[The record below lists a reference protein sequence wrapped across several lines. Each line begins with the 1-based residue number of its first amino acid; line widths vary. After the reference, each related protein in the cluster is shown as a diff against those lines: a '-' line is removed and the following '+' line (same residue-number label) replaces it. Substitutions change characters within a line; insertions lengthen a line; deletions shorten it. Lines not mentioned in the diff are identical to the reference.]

1 MGIHCTIFLTTWQPR
16 FSNEFPLGRTSE
28 GADLARPHRAKPPT
42 DLGRYCRGDFVEGR
56 VGNPH
61 MFRLEVLPQQPP
73 LGASPFLGRFRGRKC
88 PRALP
93 HLTN

>member
-42 DLGRYCRGDFVEGR
+42 DLGRYCRVDFVERR

-61 MFRLEVLPQQPP
+61 MFRFEVLPQQPP
-73 LGASPFLGRFRGRKC
+73 SGASTFFGRFRGRKR